1 MKKAILIGISV
12 ILLIAIIFFAG
23 YFILTTPK
31 DSGDFSVN
39 EYQENIENV
48 HFKTDK
54 NYGVITDYKSAAKA
68 GKQAI
73 LDRFEDS
80 AGGLFEW
87 MGCDVRYDEKNNAYC
102 VYTYH
107 VNPLVMG
114 GVYAVILQ
122 SDGTVLAIWGEK

>member
-12 ILLIAIIFFAG
+12 ILLILIIFFAG
-23 YFILTTPK
+23 YFILITPK

-73 LDRFEDS
+73 LDRFENS
-80 AGGLFEW
+80 ALGWLGCEVKYDKKHDAYLVAAFDIREIFMLGG
-87 MGCDVRYDEKNNAYC
+87 GYV
-102 VYTYH
+102 
-107 VNPLVMG
+107 
-114 GVYAVILQ
+114 VILQ
-122 SDGTVLAIWGEK
+122 SDGTVLSIWGEK